1 VAVAANEP
9 QIGPFLI
16 KLSEDPALL
25 EQYLQDPAGFVDDY
39 PDLTDDKKEILRSG
53 NLGTIIQE
61 LRREY
66 PDEAVKSDFWR
77 PIRFPLP
84 FGMHGPVHVSGD

>member
-1 VAVAANEP
+1 VAANEP

-25 EQYLQDPAGFVDDY
+25 EEYLTDPDGVIDRS
-39 PDLTDDKKEILRSG
+39 PDLADDKKEILRSG
-53 NLGTIIQE
+53 DLGSIIQE

-66 PDEAVKSDFWR
+66 PDEELQVTPWK

-84 FGMHGPVHVSGD
+84 FGMHGPVHVTGD

>member
-1 VAVAANEP
+1 MAANEP

-16 KLSEDPALL
+16 RLSEDPALL
-25 EQYLQDPAGFVDDY
+25 EEYLTDPYGVIDRN
-39 PDLTDDKKEILRSG
+39 PDLSDDKKEILRSG
-53 NLGTIIQE
+53 DLGSIIQE

-66 PDEAVKSDFWR
+66 PDEELQVGPWK

-84 FGMHGPVHVSGD
+84 FGMYGPVHRTGD

>member
-1 VAVAANEP
+1 MAANEP

-25 EQYLQDPAGFVDDY
+25 EEYLTDPGGVIDRS
-39 PDLTDDKKEILRSG
+39 PDLADDKKEILRSG
-53 NLGTIIQE
+53 DLASIIRE
-61 LRREY
+61 LRQEY
-66 PDEAVKSDFWR
+66 PDEELEVASWK

-84 FGMHGPVHVSGD
+84 FGMHGPVHVTGD

>member
-1 VAVAANEP
+1 MAADEP

-16 KLSEDPALL
+16 RLSEDARLL
-25 EQYLQDPAGFVDDY
+25 EDFLSNPDDVI
-39 PDLTDDKKEILRSG
+39 DAADELTDPEKKEILRSG
-53 NLGTIIQE
+53 DPVLILEE

-66 PDEAVKSDFWR
+66 PGMDVEVEPWK

-84 FGMHGPVHVSGD
+84 FGMTGPVHRTET